1 MLITMETNEQ
11 KPETNKLH
19 TNSAPSLEE
28 QSDNQ
33 QEPLINKVVETD
45 QPLTETEKHP
55 GGG

>member
-1 MLITMETNEQ
+1 METNEQ